1 MYPSFSTT
9 SATTTFSTSVN
20 RMGTLPAVSVDASTS
35 DAALVQGLISDS
47 PMAWREFSRRFGPL
61 MFRSISRVL
70 NRFSYLSED
79 DCHEVYSS
87 LCLQL
92 LSSDKKK
99 LRSYDENRGAKLST
113 WLGMLANHAAYD
125 HLRRRRREPN
135 TEELDCADTL
145 SAERPS
151 PFERC
156 ALNQQASRVASL
168 LSDLSDK
175 DREFMV
181 LYYGEGLEAEQV
193 ALEMGI
199 SVKTV
204 YSKKHKIRAKLANI
218 VGQNEAA

>member
-1 MYPSFSTT
+1 MYPSFSTA
-9 SATTTFSTSVN
+9 SATTTFSSTVN
-20 RMGTLPAVSVDASTS
+20 RVGTLSALRVDASTS
-35 DAALVQGLISDS
+35 DVALVQALIADC
-47 PMAWREFSRRFGPL
+47 PTAWREFSRRFGPL
-61 MFRSISRVL
+61 MYRSISRVL

-79 DCHEVYSS
+79 DCHEVYST

-99 LRSYDENRGAKLST
+99 LRSYDEERGTKLST

-135 TEELDCADTL
+135 TEELDCAQTV

-156 ALNQQASRVASL
+156 ALKQQAARVASL

-175 DREFMV
+175 DREFML

-218 VGQNEAA
+218 IAQHEAA

>member
-1 MYPSFSTT
+1 MYPSLS
-9 SATTTFSTSVN
+9 SASAATTFSTSATRVA
-20 RMGTLPAVSVDASTS
+20 TLSALRIDAATS
-35 DAALVQGLISDS
+35 DAALVERLIADC
-47 PMAWREFSRRFGPL
+47 PAAWREFSRRFGPL
-61 MFRSISRVL
+61 MYRSISRVL

-79 DCHEVYSS
+79 DCQEVYST

-99 LRSYDENRGAKLST
+99 LRSYDQERGTKLST

-135 TEELDCADTL
+135 TEDLDCADTL
-145 SAERPS
+145 TAERPS

-156 ALNQQASRVASL
+156 ALNQQAARVASL

-218 VGQNEAA
+218 VGQHEAA